1 MDANLIQAIIILI
14 SGVTLSAQLS
24 DRWKTVLQVAFVL
37 ALCAGAIVILLSL
50 GLMRAPEGSR
60 RVQFRVE
67 ASGGFANITL
77 QAGDDVIT
85 KPTTVTTPW
94 SKTIQLASGTEVYLT
109 ASNPTQTGKI
119 TCMITLDRTKWKTD
133 TTTAPKDG
141 VACAGIV
148 P

>member
-1 MDANLIQAIIILI
+1 M
-14 SGVTLSAQLS
+14 STQLS
-24 DRWKTVLQVAFVL
+24 DRWKIVLQMVFVVVLCVA
-37 ALCAGAIVILLSL
+37 AIAILMSM
-50 GLMRAPEGSR
+50 GLTRSREGIH
-60 RVQFRVE
+60 RVQFQVE

-77 QAGDDVIT
+77 QAGEDSIS
-85 KPTTVTTPW
+85 KPVTVTTPW
-94 SKTIQLASGTEVYLT
+94 SKTLQLASGTEVYLT

-119 TCMITLDRTKWKTD
+119 TCNISLDRTDWKTD

>member
-1 MDANLIQAIIILI
+1 M
-14 SGVTLSAQLS
+14 STQLS
-24 DRWKTVLQVAFVL
+24 DRWKIVLQMVFVVVLCVA
-37 ALCAGAIVILLSL
+37 AIAILMSM
-50 GLMRAPEGSR
+50 GLTRSREGIH
-60 RVQFRVE
+60 RVQFQVE

-77 QAGDDVIT
+77 QAGEDSIS
-85 KPTTVTTPW
+85 KPVTVTTPW
-94 SKTIQLASGTEVYLT
+94 SKTLQLASGTEVYLT

-119 TCMITLDRTKWKTD
+119 TCKISLDRTDWKTD

>member
-1 MDANLIQAIIILI
+1 ML
-14 SGVTLSAQLS
+14 TQLS
-24 DRWKTVLQVAFVL
+24 DRSKIVLQLLLVMV
-37 ALCAGAIVILLSL
+37 LCAGAIAILMSM
-50 GLMRAPEGSR
+50 GLTRSREGIH

-77 QAGDDVIT
+77 QAGKDSIS

-94 SKTIQLASGTEVYLT
+94 SKTIQLTSGTEVYLT
-109 ASNPTQTGKI
+109 ASNPTQTGQLI
-119 TCMITLDRTKWKTD
+119 CSITLDRTDWKSD
-133 TTTAPKDG
+133 TTAAPKDG

>member
-1 MDANLIQAIIILI
+1 M
-14 SGVTLSAQLS
+14 SAQLS
-24 DRWKTVLQVAFVL
+24 DPWKTALQVFFVVI
-37 ALCAGAIVILLSL
+37 LCAGAIALLMSM
-50 GLMRAPEGSR
+50 GLMRSREGSH

-77 QAGDDVIT
+77 QAGNDSIS

-94 SKTIQLASGTEVYLT
+94 SKTMQLSSGTEVYLT
-109 ASNPTQTGKI
+109 ASNPTQTGQL
-119 TCMITLDRTKWKTD
+119 TCSISLDRTDWKSD
-133 TTTAPKDG
+133 TTAAPKDG